1 MMSGN
6 LSLWQSVEKT
16 PLAHVKEITGKSY
29 KGTSPKPHYLVH
41 KATET
46 FGPCG
51 IGWGFTIEDERIEEG
66 AGGTKMHIARV
77 KVWYEWNGKRG
88 EVEHIG
94 GTEFSGTRSSGK
106 AFTDE
111 DAPKKSVTD
120 ALVKALSMIGFA
132 GDIFM
137 GRYDDSKYISEL
149 RDDAKAE
156 KAAEAKPASAPKNDK
171 ARETFAAL
179 QADMR
184 QCKIADDLR
193 RWWSDDECKKLRAT
207 LPEDWQANLRQ
218 QWAELG
224 RDLADRDKASKIR
237 DTVEAIKDAF
247 PGSTVTDERITDAS
261 GRELENMEA
270 AE

>member
-1 MMSGN
+1 MTENTALWDKLGKTDPSHTKTFKRAGGFSGTAIKPM
-6 LSLWQSVEKT
+6 W
-16 PLAHVKEITGKSY
+16 SY
-29 KGTSPKPHYLVH
+29 RRM
-41 KATET
+41 TEE

-51 IGWGFTIEDERIEEG
+51 VGWGINQPSFQVVPNPASEEILVYCTVAVWHGERDRIVFGVGGDKVAGKNKFGAVTDDE
-66 AGGTKMHIARV
+66 AFK
-77 KVWYEWNGKRG
+77 
-88 EVEHIG
+88 
-94 GTEFSGTRSSGK
+94 K
-106 AFTDE
+106 AFTD
-111 DAPKKSVTD
+111 AVTN
-120 ALVKALSMIGFA
+120 ALKLIGVGADVHMGMFDDNKYVNTMKQEFA
-132 GDIFM
+132 
-137 GRYDDSKYISEL
+137 DDHK
-149 RDDAKAE
+149 
-156 KAAEAKPASAPKNDK
+156 AEAKPASAPKNDK

-224 RDLADRDKASKIR
+224 RDLADKEKAGKIR

-261 GRELENMEA
+261 GRELENI
-270 AE
+270 